1 MLVVAIGAAAVGPRM
16 RRRVSVSTVYLG
28 SLLVTAVCI
37 ARWGRRRTC
46 SSPSSTCS
54 STSRAGAAEP
64 LHSELL
70 NEAVGS
76 EARATMISAD
86 ALAVQSG
93 ALTANLGG
101 GLLAS
106 ATGPGT
112 AWAVAAGVL
121 ALTIAYVAPKLRG
134 AWRQETQT

>member
-1 MLVVAIGAAAVGPRM
+1 VYLL
-16 RRRVSVSTVYLG
+16 VYLG
-28 SLLVTAVCI
+28 
-37 ARWGRRRTC
+37 
-46 SSPSSTCS
+46 
-54 STSRAGAAEP
+54 AGAAEP

-86 ALAVQSG
+86 ALAVQCG

-112 AWAVAAGVL
+112 AWAVTGGVL
-121 ALTIAYVAPKLRG
+121 AVTVAAVAPKLRG
-134 AWRQETQT
+134 AWRPETRT